1 MNAGTVLR
9 VARPTDHL
17 AAIAEMYAK
26 GLDFTV
32 LAQFEDHDGFD
43 GIILGHPQQPYH
55 LEFTTQRGHHVGKAP
70 TQDHLLVFYLP
81 DQAEWQATC
90 ARMLAAGFQ
99 RVPSYNP
106 YWDGSSP
113 QSKALEISEVA
124 VFTEEYV
131 QSVVFS

>member
-1 MNAGTVLR
+1 MQAGTVLR

-17 AAIAEMYAK
+17 SAIAEMYAT

-32 LAQFEDHDGFD
+32 LAQFHDHEGFD
-43 GIILGHPQQPYH
+43 GIILGHPQQLYH

-81 DQAEWQATC
+81 DRDEWEASC
-90 ARMLAAGFQ
+90 ARMLAAGFH

-106 YWDGSSP
+106 YWEAQGQTFEDLDG
-113 QSKALEISEVA
+113 
-124 VFTEEYV
+124 YR
-131 QSVVFS
+131 VVLQNAAWTL

>member
-1 MNAGTVLR
+1 MQPGAVLR

-17 AAIAEMYAK
+17 TTIAEMYAT

-55 LEFTTQRGHHVGKAP
+55 LEFTTQRGHRVGKAP

-81 DQAEWQATC
+81 DQDEWEASC
-90 ARMLAAGFQ
+90 PRMLAAGFQ
-99 RVPSYNP
+99 RVPLYNP
-106 YWDGSSP
+106 YWEAQGQTFEDLDGYRVVL
-113 QSKALEISEVA
+113 QNA
-124 VFTEEYV
+124 VWTT
-131 QSVVFS
+131 

>member
-1 MNAGTVLR
+1 MQAGAVLR
-9 VARPTDHL
+9 VARPPDRL
-17 AAIAEMYAK
+17 AAIAEMYAT

-55 LEFTTQRGHHVGKAP
+55 LEFTTQRGHHVGTAP

-81 DQAEWQATC
+81 DQNEWEASC
-90 ARMLAAGFQ
+90 ARMLAAGFR

-106 YWDGSSP
+106 YWEVQGQTFEDLDG
-113 QSKALEISEVA
+113 
-124 VFTEEYV
+124 YR
-131 QSVVFS
+131 VVLQNAAWTI